1 MRCDG
6 ESEDRSAV
14 GEVTDSNLYSKPFI
28 TVSELICCA
37 IYRTSITVTW
47 TAGGQRDVFRDKIVV
62 IIIDRHATRWF
73 SSESR
78 FYELCLS

>member
-1 MRCDG
+1 MRRDG
-6 ESEDRSAV
+6 ESEDRSAA

-28 TVSELICCA
+28 TVSELIYCA
-37 IYRTSITVTW
+37 IYRTSIMITW